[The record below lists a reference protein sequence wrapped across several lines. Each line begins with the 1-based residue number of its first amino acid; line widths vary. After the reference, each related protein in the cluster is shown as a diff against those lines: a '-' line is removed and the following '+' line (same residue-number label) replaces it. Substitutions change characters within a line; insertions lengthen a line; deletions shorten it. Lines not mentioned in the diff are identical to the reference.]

1 MTTTKHGQASGKDTT
16 KNDNGLTT
24 PHSQPVKTINTNAL
38 NFIALR
44 QRLQRAVNGF
54 RIDGAICADTILL
67 AVLMAAYL
75 MCRAV

>member
-1 MTTTKHGQASGKDTT
+1 MTTTKHGQAPGKDTT

-44 QRLQRAVNGF
+44 QRLQRAVSGF
-54 RIDGAICADTILL
+54 RIDRAVCADTILL

-75 MCRAV
+75 VWRAV